1 MPGSEPTSGFGPK
14 DNMHQDVLP
23 TRLSLPGDIPGVGV
37 GTVLSGRYQIIQ
49 TLGVGGMGT
58 VYKAFDQELSRIVA
72 LKTILPEL
80 AASPAALNR
89 FKQEVLLAQR
99 IVHKN
104 VVRIFDIGE
113 DGPLRFITME
123 FIEGVDLKTYLSQR
137 GTLPPTEA
145 AAIVREVCVALDA
158 AHAAGVVHRDLKPQN
173 IMIAP
178 DGHVCVMDFGIA
190 QSAQS
195 RGGTITGTLMGT
207 PEYMSPEQARLEGV
221 DHRSDIFSLGLIFYE
236 LLTGNQAFHGDTVVE
251 TLFVRTKESAVPPSE
266 IDPKVPKVA
275 NDIVVKCLQIDREK
289 RYQTIAE
296 ILHDLGTNDPSQL
309 IAASAISKP
318 VRRQTTRYRK
328 WIALSLAVLASIVAA
343 FLVRAYFGRPPA
355 LAHDPQT
362 VLIADFMNQ
371 TDDPVFDGTLE
382 PVVKIA
388 LEGAVF
394 ISAYDRPQV
403 VRTLGLAPIAG
414 RLDEAAAVKI
424 ALSQGLN
431 VVLSGTLRRQG
442 GGYLLSIKAI
452 RPVTGETI
460 SIAESTAS
468 DKAEVLLI
476 TTTLAGRVRKALGD
490 DTSESAQR
498 FGNETLTSVS
508 LEAIHEYATAMEA
521 LSNGKH
527 EEALQNFSEAVKTDS
542 NFGLAYAGMAIAS
555 VNLRRQGDA
564 EKYIQLANSH
574 LGSMTE
580 RERYRTRGSYYLIF
594 GNRRKCVEEYGTLIA
609 QFPSDVAAYNNLALC
624 STQLR
629 ELTKGIEVERKA
641 AAILPKRAMYRFNIA
656 VYTAYNSD
664 FQTAEREARAVQ
676 ELDASYDSGFVALA
690 FAQLGSGQLT
700 RAAETYQ
707 NLEKMS
713 LAKNSKAGVSRAAAG
728 LADLAIYEG
737 RFDDSAKILE
747 QGAASDVT
755 NKYRDRAAAK
765 FAALAYAR
773 LLQGKKEAAI
783 QAAQAALDAAKT
795 VEVRFLAGRIFA
807 LAGQPAQAKQLA
819 MGLAAELQTEPQ
831 AYAKLIDGD
840 VALQDGDARRA
851 IGLFTEA
858 NTMLDTWIGRFEL
871 GRAYL
876 EAKAFV
882 EADSEFDRCIKRR
895 GEALS
900 LFLEETP
907 TYGYFPQ
914 VYYYLGRVREGTN
927 SPDFADLYRSYL
939 QIREKAGEDPLLPE
953 IHSRIS
959 RSSH

>member
-1 MPGSEPTSGFGPK
+1 
-14 DNMHQDVLP
+14 MHQDVLP
-23 TRLSLPGDIPGVGV
+23 TRLSLPGDTPAVAV
-37 GTVLSGRYQIIQ
+37 GTVLAGRYQVIQ
-49 TLGVGGMGT
+49 TLGVGGMGA
-58 VYKAFDQELSRIVA
+58 VYKVFDQELSRIVA

-80 AASPAALNR
+80 AATPAALKR
-89 FKQEVLLAQR
+89 FKQELLLAQQ

-113 DGPLRFITME
+113 DGPLKFITME

-145 AAIVREVCVALDA
+145 AAIIREVCVALDA

-190 QSAQS
+190 QSAQT
-195 RGGTITGTLMGT
+195 RGGTITGTLIGT
-207 PEYMSPEQARLEGV
+207 PEYMSPEQARLEDV

-266 IDPKVPKVA
+266 VDPKVPKVA

-296 ILHDLGTNDPSQL
+296 ILHDLRTDDPSQL
-309 IAASAISKP
+309 IAASGISKS
-318 VRRQTTRYRK
+318 VRQHTTRYGK
-328 WIALSLAVLASIVAA
+328 WIALSLAVLAGIVAA
-343 FLVRAYFGRPPA
+343 FVVRAYFGRAP
-355 LAHDPQT
+355 AHDPQT
-362 VLIADFMNQ
+362 VLIADFVNQ
-371 TDDPVFDGTLE
+371 TDESVFDGTLE

-403 VRTLGLAPIAG
+403 VRTLGLAPVAG
-414 RLDEAAAVKI
+414 RLDEAGAVKI
-424 ALSQGLN
+424 ALSQGLD

-442 GGYLLSIKAI
+442 GGYLLSVKAI

-476 TTTLAGRVRKALGD
+476 TTKLAGRVRKALGD
-490 DTSESAQR
+490 DTSESTQR

-527 EEALQNFSEAVKTDS
+527 EEALQSFSKAVNTDS

-555 VNLRRQGDA
+555 VNLRRQEDA
-564 EKYIQLANSH
+564 EKYIQLANIH

-629 ELTKGIEVERKA
+629 ELTKGIQVERQA

-676 ELDASYDSGFVALA
+676 ELDPSYDSGFVALA

-700 RAAETYQ
+700 RVAETYQ
-707 NLEKMS
+707 SLEKMS

-747 QGAASDVT
+747 QGAASDLT

-773 LLQGKKEAAI
+773 LLQGKKEAAT

-795 VEVRFLAGRIFA
+795 VEIRFLAGRIFA
-807 LAGQPAQAKQLA
+807 LAGQSAQAKELA
-819 MGLAAELQTEPQ
+819 AGLAAELQTEPQ
-831 AYAKLIDGD
+831 VYAKLLDGD

-851 IGLFTEA
+851 IDLFTEA

-876 EAKAFV
+876 EAKAYV

-914 VYYYLGRVREGTN
+914 VYYYLGRVREGN
-927 SPDFADLYRSYL
+927 KSPDFADLYRRYL
-939 QIREKAGEDPLLPE
+939 EIREKAGEDPLLPE
-953 IHSRIS
+953 IHKRIS
-959 RSSH
+959 TSSH